1 MDRPQKEPPSSRR
14 AIYRD
19 QLVTLG
25 DLQQFQEEL
34 LQAIRRMLAEK
45 SGAPQTGRSWVKTQQ
60 VCKLLGCSPGTLLNL
75 RANGTLPFTKIGG
88 TIFYNADEI
97 NKVLQDRRQHFQRN
111 SVPLRG
117 AKKA

>member
-1 MDRPQKEPPSSRR
+1 MDTSQKEQGNSRK

-19 QLVTLG
+19 QLVTIG
-25 DLQQFQEEL
+25 DLQQFQEDL
-34 LQAIRRMLAEK
+34 LQAIRRLLAEK
-45 SGAPQTGRSWVKTQQ
+45 NGAPQSGRSWIKTQQ

-88 TIFYNADEI
+88 TIFYNSDEI
-97 NKVLQDRRQHFQRN
+97 NKVLQDRRQHYQRN
-111 SVPLRG
+111 VFPMKG